1 MLRLKNSNVFLTI
14 CCCSIFLVL
23 GMVFVSFDSM
33 LKGTSAAFGN
43 ITGSL
48 TLPSDIKYYSNYPDD
63 LEDLVTTD
71 TGRKEYLLLDN
82 MFEVPL
88 GYVFVGWNTK
98 EDGTGDSF
106 KYNDQIYVT
115 AILDF
120 YAQWAIIEE
129 DEDDNEIVIA
139 YGDVNLNEVIDE
151 DDYILVEKYVNGSIV
166 LDENMLRNAD
176 VNQDG
181 NVDLVDTDI
190 IKQAFLETD
199 GYVGYFPGNPILKYE
214 IYEKKEDISND
225 DIVNNNPENNGGNNN
240 SGNSNQG
247 NNNSSGV
254 GSNNTGSKPSGG
266 NASSSNGNTSNSGS
280 NNANKDGEVNDNTNV
295 DDNIDDEKNI
305 YEFRY
310 LVDDTVFSMT
320 SCNNIVDGKCDLIL
334 PKGEP
339 LKNGYIFL
347 GWSEKSDCSTD
358 ILVVNSILVD
368 NDRSYYACFIEDN
381 NKVDN
386 NNNINIWIIVISI
399 WIAAITLIYYIISYY
414 KKRNKLEN

>member
-1 MLRLKNSNVFLTI
+1 MIRLKNSNVFLTI

-48 TLPSDIKYYSNYPDD
+48 TLPSDIKYYSNYPVD
-63 LEDLVTTD
+63 LEELVTTD
-71 TGRKEYLLLDN
+71 TGRKEYLILDN

-88 GYVFVGWNTK
+88 GYLFVGWNTK
-98 EDGTGDSF
+98 EDGSGDNF

-115 AILDF
+115 ANLDF

-129 DEDDNEIVIA
+129 YEKDDEIVIA
-139 YGDVNLNEVIDE
+139 YGDVNLNEVIDK
-151 DDYILVEKYVNGSIV
+151 DDYTLVEKYASNSII
-166 LDENMLRNAD
+166 LDEKALKNAD

-181 NVDLVDTDI
+181 KVDLVDADI
-190 IKQAFLETD
+190 IKQAFLGTD
-199 GYVGYFPGNPILKYE
+199 GYVGYFPGSPILKYE
-214 IYEKKEDISND
+214 IYEKKEDTGND
-225 DIVNNNPENNGGNNN
+225 DIVNKNPENNSGNNN

-266 NASSSNGNTSNSGS
+266 NASSSNGNTSNSV
-280 NNANKDGEVNDNTNV
+280 NKDGEVNDNTNV
-295 DDNIDDEKNI
+295 DDNIDDEKKI

-310 LVDDTVFSMT
+310 LVDDNVFSIT
-320 SCNNIVDGKCDLIL
+320 SCNNMVDGKCDLIL

-368 NDRSYYACFIEDN
+368 NDRSYYACFVEDN
-381 NKVDN
+381 NKIDDN
-386 NNNINIWIIVISI
+386 NNVNIWIIVISI